1 MTTDATSSAPPAGL
15 RESKKQETRQLISDV
30 ATGLFLTQ
38 GFERTT
44 IAEIAAAARVAKKTV
59 TNYFPRKEDL
69 ALDHQDAFTASLART
84 VTGRRVGESALSA
97 LRRAFLDA
105 ATDADPVAGFSGP
118 DFARM
123 VADSPTLSAR
133 LRDLHDLREAALAD
147 ALADAVGAS
156 RGDITPAP
164 PPPFSAPYTA
174 PCSSGSRN
182 SPSPARTTPGSPP
195 RSSWRRTPPSACWNP
210 RSPTTP
216 WREPRVTRRCSGTAR
231 TLAAHVIHRN
241 GHTSR
246 GVLDPC
252 RRRHMGPVPCTRRYV
267 S

>member
-1 MTTDATSSAPPAGL
+1 MTTDATPSAPPAGL

-30 ATGLFLTQ
+30 ATGLFLAQ
-38 GFERTT
+38 GFEQTT

-84 VTGRRVGESALSA
+84 LTNRQAGESALSA

-105 ATDADPVAGFSGP
+105 ATSANPVAGFSGP

-147 ALADAVGAS
+147 ALADAVGQP
-156 RGDITPAP
+156 RGDIAP
-164 PPPFSAPYTA
+164 RTA
-174 PCSSGSRN
+174 AALLGS
-182 SPSPARTTPGSPP
+182 
-195 RSSWRRTPPSACWNP
+195 
-210 RSPTTP
+210 
-216 WREPRVTRRCSGTAR
+216 VHR
-231 TLAAHVIHRN
+231 TLFQRIQELTLTGQDNARISATAIAEAHSAFGLLEPSLADYAA
-241 GHTSR
+241 T
-246 GVLDPC
+246 
-252 RRRHMGPVPCTRRYV
+252 
-267 S
+267 

>member
-30 ATGLFLTQ
+30 STGLFLTQ

-69 ALDHQDAFTASLART
+69 ALDHQDAFIASLAHT

-105 ATDADPVAGFSGP
+105 ATDANPVAGFSGP

-123 VADSPTLSAR
+123 VADSPTLTAR
-133 LRDLHDLREAALAD
+133 LRDLHDQREEALAVALAETAAAIEASSIAPRAAAALLGA
-147 ALADAVGAS
+147 AHRLLFRRIQELTLAGRPNDVIAA
-156 RGDITPAP
+156 TLAP
-164 PPPFSAPYTA
+164 
-174 PCSSGSRN
+174 
-182 SPSPARTTPGSPP
+182 
-195 RSSWRRTPPSACWNP
+195 
-210 RSPTTP
+210 
-216 WREPRVTRRCSGTAR
+216 E
-231 TLAAHVIHRN
+231 AAHVFDLLE
-241 GHTSR
+241 GALGDSPTA
-246 GVLDPC
+246 
-252 RRRHMGPVPCTRRYV
+252 TA
-267 S
+267 